1 MQNIIA
7 FLTYLDL
14 DKPHTRIQ
22 VSNNLSL
29 LEKIKNTSIEDA
41 DIIMQLSHIGTQTL
55 DEFKLLV
62 NELVKICQTS
72 NAKFLMFRCDAHEEN
87 SLHRKITE
95 HLKTFPEFAVLQ
107 WKEMTKPEDVNQK
120 LCIHIWNYWEKLY
133 KNKK

>member
-29 LEKIKNTSIEDA
+29 LEKIKSTSIENA
-41 DIIMQLSHIGTQTL
+41 NIIMQLSHIGTQKL
-55 DEFKLLV
+55 EEFKLLV

-72 NAKFLMFRCDAHEEN
+72 NAKFLMFRCDEHEEN

>member
-7 FLTYLDL
+7 FLTYLKL
-14 DKPHTRIQ
+14 DKPHKRIQ

-29 LEKIKNTSIEDA
+29 LEKIKSTSIEDA
-41 DIIMQLSHIGTQTL
+41 DIIIQLSHIGTQTL

-62 NELVKICQTS
+62 NELVKTCQTS
-72 NAKFLMFRCDAHEEN
+72 NAKFLMFRYDEHEEN
-87 SLHRKITE
+87 TLHRKITE
-95 HLKTFPEFAVLQ
+95 YLKTFPEFAVIQ
-107 WKEMTKPEDVNQK
+107 WKEVTKPVNQM